1 MSDNGHDMHHNNND
15 NNDKNNN
22 NNRINAGVNIVIT
35 LKEEVLR

>member
-35 LKEEVLR
+35 LKEVLR